1 MTMKMKTEMIKIVD
15 SFVSLKKLIFVIL
28 MGPSIA
34 LLGCGDDVSESSRV
48 TATRVERPD
57 FDAARAFE
65 DLVTQVDFG
74 SRVPGTEAHRLQL
87 EWMEA
92 QLREVADT
100 VIIDPFDWVTSE
112 GESLNLTNVI
122 ARFGTNFDRRILL
135 LTHWDSRPTA
145 DQSSDEASKS
155 MSVPGANDGASGT
168 AVLLELARMFSEQ
181 TPPLGVDLLFTDGED
196 YGPTTDDMFLGASH
210 YAKNRAKADDPSF
223 AILLDMVAD
232 MDPSF
237 PVEAYS
243 LENAPQVV
251 QRVWTVASDL
261 GYGRY
266 FPMSSTSRVLDDHLK
281 LIEVGIPT
289 IDIIDFDY
297 GPSNSFWH
305 TLRDIPENTSSRT
318 LLMVGDVVAEVVYR
332 NR

>member
-1 MTMKMKTEMIKIVD
+1 MIVKIGTQWTKVIKRIAPPKKVD
-15 SFVSLKKLIFVIL
+15 LPLLLLLTLTIF
-28 MGPSIA
+28 
-34 LLGCGDDVSESSRV
+34 GCGDEVSESSRV
-48 TATRVERPD
+48 ERPA
-57 FDAARAFE
+57 FDASRAFE

-74 SRVPGTEAHRLQL
+74 SRVPGTEAHQSQL
-87 EWMEA
+87 EWMEF
-92 QLREVADT
+92 QLRKVADT
-100 VIIDPFDWVTSE
+100 VVLDPFDWVTAE
-112 GESLNLTNVI
+112 NDSLSLTNVI
-122 ARFGTNFDRRILL
+122 ARFGTDFEQRILL

-145 DQSSDEASKS
+145 DQSTDDAEKQIP
-155 MSVPGANDGASGT
+155 VPGANDGASGT

-181 TPPLGVDLLFTDGED
+181 PPPVGVDLLFTDGED
-196 YGPTTDDMFLGASH
+196 YGPTTEDMFLGASY
-210 YAKNRAKADDPSF
+210 YANNRGRIDNPSF

-243 LENAPQVV
+243 LESAPQVV

-297 GPSNSFWH
+297 GPANSFWH
-305 TLRDIPENTSSRT
+305 TLKDVPENTSSRT

-332 NR
+332 SR

>member
-15 SFVSLKKLIFVIL
+15 NSVSLKKLIFVIL

-34 LLGCGDDVSESSRV
+34 SLGCGDDVSESSRV

-135 LTHWDSRPTA
+135 LTH
-145 DQSSDEASKS
+145 
-155 MSVPGANDGASGT
+155 
-168 AVLLELARMFSEQ
+168 
-181 TPPLGVDLLFTDGED
+181 
-196 YGPTTDDMFLGASH
+196 
-210 YAKNRAKADDPSF
+210 
-223 AILLDMVAD
+223 
-232 MDPSF
+232 
-237 PVEAYS
+237 
-243 LENAPQVV
+243 
-251 QRVWTVASDL
+251 
-261 GYGRY
+261 
-266 FPMSSTSRVLDDHLK
+266 
-281 LIEVGIPT
+281 
-289 IDIIDFDY
+289 
-297 GPSNSFWH
+297 
-305 TLRDIPENTSSRT
+305 
-318 LLMVGDVVAEVVYR
+318 
-332 NR
+332 